1 MSSANPPS
9 PKVIFAAAA
18 AFIVPVIVAGVLALI
33 SFLLT
38 DSGRELFRDIPLWVR
53 IPLWAMLAAAGAI
66 IAGYQKRDPIRDDG
80 LRMRGINPDAPAR
93 RNEL

>member
-1 MSSANPPS
+1 MSSVNPVS

-18 AFIVPVIVAGVLALI
+18 AFVVPIISAGVLALI

-53 IPLWAMLAAAGAI
+53 IPLWAMLAAAGAMV
-66 IAGYQKRDPIRDDG
+66 AGYQSRDEIRDDG
-80 LRMRGINPDAPAR
+80 LRVRGINPDAPAR